1 MPRGSGDEIRR
12 YGELSLFMAIP
23 ISYNV
28 RNLILRKGLT
38 LMTALGIALTVTTA
52 IFLMALV
59 AGLNRAFVSSGN
71 PLNVLVLRKGSEAE
85 LSGGFDAALFPTL
98 KTLPGIAKDS
108 HGEPMVSGEW
118 VVVIVLPRK
127 DGTGEVNV
135 TVRGMMPDGLEMR
148 QLPGPKGH
156 PGVKLVAGRW
166 FDTGQR
172 EVVVSQSI
180 RDRFAHANI
189 GDTMQFGKGSWK
201 VVGVFDAGGSAYESE
216 VWGDV
221 NQMASDFDRQGGFSS
236 AYLHATDPIAA
247 EALKNRVSDDQR
259 LKLEGVIETDYYAK
273 QTSSGAPIKV
283 IGFVVGFIMAI
294 GSIFAAM
301 NTMYAAV
308 AYRGR
313 EIATL
318 RVIGFSRPAILTSFV
333 LESLL
338 LALLGAI
345 AGILLM
351 LPFNGMETGTSNAV
365 TFSEVVFALRITP
378 QVAGYAI
385 LFALVMGLVGGL
397 APAWHAARQ
406 NILNALRS

>member
-1 MPRGSGDEIRR
+1 
-12 YGELSLFMAIP
+12 MAIP
-23 ISYNV
+23 ISYNI
-28 RNLILRKGLT
+28 RNLRLRKGLT
-38 LMTALGIALTVTTA
+38 IMTAMGIALTVTTT

-85 LSGGFDAALFPTL
+85 LSGGFDASLFPTL

-118 VVVIVLPRK
+118 VVVIILPRK

-148 QLPGPKGH
+148 PSA
-156 PGVKLVAGRW
+156 KLIEGRW
-166 FDTGQR
+166 FQPGQR
-172 EVVVSQSI
+172 EVVVSKQI
-180 RDRFAHANI
+180 RGRFSHASI
-189 GDTMQFGKGSWK
+189 GDTMEFGKGSWK

-236 AYLHATDPIAA
+236 AYLRATDPIAA
-247 EALKNRVSDDQR
+247 DALKNRVSDDQR
-259 LKLEGVIETDYYAK
+259 LKLEGFNETEYYAK

-294 GSIFAAM
+294 GSVFAAM

-338 LALLGAI
+338 LSLLGA
-345 AGILLM
+345 AVGILLM
-351 LPFNGMETGTSNAV
+351 LPFNGMQTGTSNAV

-378 QVAGYAI
+378 QVAGYAV
-385 LFALVMGLVGGL
+385 LFALVMGFVGGL

-406 NILNALRS
+406 NILSALRS

>member
-1 MPRGSGDEIRR
+1 
-12 YGELSLFMAIP
+12 MAIP

-38 LMTALGIALTVTTA
+38 IMTALGIALTVTTA

-59 AGLNRAFVSSGN
+59 AGLDRAFVSSGN
-71 PLNVLVLRKGSEAE
+71 PLDVLVLRKGSESE
-85 LSGGFDAALFPTL
+85 LTGGFDASLFPTL
-98 KTLPGIAKDS
+98 KTLPGLAKDS
-108 HGEPMVSGEW
+108 HGEPMASGEW

-148 QLPGPKGH
+148 QLPDAKGQTN
-156 PGVKLVAGRW
+156 VKLVAGRW
-166 FDTGQR
+166 FQTGQR

-180 RDRFAHANI
+180 SGRFNHASL
-189 GDTMQFGKGSWK
+189 GDTMEFGKGSWK
-201 VVGVFDAGGSAYESE
+201 VVGVFDAGGSAYDSE

-221 NQMASDFDRQGGFSS
+221 NQMASDFDRQGGYAS
-236 AYLHATDPIAA
+236 AYLRATDPVSA

-259 LKLEGVIETDYYAK
+259 LKLEGVLENDYYAK
-273 QTSSGAPIKV
+273 QTSSGTPIKV
-283 IGFVVGFIMAI
+283 IGWVVGVIMAV

-308 AYRGR
+308 SYRGR

-318 RVIGFSRPAILTSFV
+318 RVIGFSRPSILTSFV

-338 LALLGAI
+338 IALLGAI
-345 AGILLM
+345 VGIILM
-351 LPFNGMETGTSNAV
+351 LPFNGMQTGTSNQV

-378 QVAGYAI
+378 AVAMRAI
-385 LFALVMGLVGGL
+385 IFALVMGFVGGL

-406 NILNALRS
+406 NILSALRG

>member
-1 MPRGSGDEIRR
+1 
-12 YGELSLFMAIP
+12 MAIP
-23 ISYNV
+23 IRYNI
-28 RNLILRKGLT
+28 RNLKLRKGLT
-38 LMTALGIALTVTTA
+38 VMTALGIALTVTTA

-59 AGLNRAFVSSGN
+59 AGLDRAFVSSGS
-71 PLNVLVLRKGSEAE
+71 PLDVLVLRKGSESE
-85 LSGGFDAALFPTL
+85 LTGGFDASLFPTL

-108 HGEPMVSGEW
+108 QGEPMASAEW
-118 VVVIVLPRK
+118 NVVIVLPRK

-148 QLPGPKGH
+148 QLPGPDHK
-156 PGVKLVAGRW
+156 PRVTLAEGRW
-166 FDTGQR
+166 FQTGQR
-172 EVVVSQSI
+172 EVVVSKSI
-180 RDRFAHANI
+180 RERFARANI
-189 GDTMQFGKGSWK
+189 GDTMEFGKGSWK

-221 NQMASDFDRQGGFSS
+221 NQMASDFDRQGAYSS
-236 AYLHATDPIAA
+236 AYLRAEDPIAA
-247 EALKNRVSDDQR
+247 EALTRRVADDQR
-259 LKLEGVIETDYYAK
+259 LKLDGMLETDYYAK
-273 QTSSGAPIKV
+273 QTRSGTPIKV
-283 IGFVVGFIMAI
+283 IGWVVGIIMAV

-338 LALLGAI
+338 LALLGAVV
-345 AGILLM
+345 GILLM
-351 LPFNGMETGTSNAV
+351 LPFNGMQTGTSNQV
-365 TFSEVVFALRITP
+365 TFSEVVFALRITWV
-378 QVAGYAI
+378 VAGYAV
-385 LFALVMGLVGGL
+385 LFALVMGFVGGL

-406 NILNALRS
+406 NILNALRG

>member
-1 MPRGSGDEIRR
+1 
-12 YGELSLFMAIP
+12 MAIP
-23 ISYNV
+23 ISYNL
-28 RNLILRKGLT
+28 RNLRLRKGLT
-38 LMTALGIALTVTTA
+38 VMTALGIALTVTTS
-52 IFLMALV
+52 IFLMALL

-85 LSGGFDAALFPTL
+85 LTGGFDRSLFPTL
-98 KTLPGIAKDS
+98 TTLPGVAKDS
-108 HGEPMVSGEW
+108 RGEPMASGEL

-148 QLPGPKGH
+148 PSA
-156 PGVKLVAGRW
+156 KLVEGRW
-166 FDTGQR
+166 FQTGQR
-172 EVVVSQSI
+172 EVVVSKSI
-180 RDRFAHANI
+180 RDRFSHANI
-189 GDTMQFGKGSWK
+189 GDTMEFGKGSWK

-216 VWGDV
+216 IWGDV
-221 NQMASDFDRQGGFSS
+221 NQEGSDFDRREGLSS
-236 AYLHATDPIAA
+236 AYLRATDPAA
-247 EALKNRVSDDQR
+247 ADALKNRVSDDQR
-259 LKLEGVIETDYYAK
+259 LKLEGFIETDYYAK
-273 QTSSGAPIKV
+273 QTSSGNV
-283 IGFVVGFIMAI
+283 IEYIGWTVAIIMAI
-294 GSIFAAM
+294 GSSFAAM

-338 LALLGAI
+338 LALLGAA

-378 QVAGYAI
+378 QVAGYAVV
-385 LFALVMGLVGGL
+385 FALIMGLVGGF

-406 NILNALRS
+406 NILSALRS

>member
-1 MPRGSGDEIRR
+1 
-12 YGELSLFMAIP
+12 MAIP
-23 ISYNV
+23 ISYNI
-28 RNLILRKGLT
+28 RNLRLRKGLT
-38 LMTALGIALTVTTA
+38 VMTALGIALTVTTA

-59 AGLNRAFVSSGN
+59 AGLNRAFVSSGSSK
-71 PLNVLVLRKGSEAE
+71 NVLVLRKGSEAE

-98 KTLPGIAKDS
+98 KTLPGIATDKE
-108 HGEPMVSGEW
+108 GQPMVSGEW

-148 QLPGPKGH
+148 QTADEPGKPA
-156 PGVKLVAGRW
+156 PVKLTEGRW
-166 FDTGQR
+166 FQTGQR
-172 EVVVSQSI
+172 EVVVSKSI
-180 RDRFAHANI
+180 RDRFTHANI
-189 GDTMQFGKGSWK
+189 GDTMEFGKGAWK

-221 NQMASDFDRQGGFSS
+221 NQMASDFDRQGGFAS
-236 AYLHATDPIAA
+236 AYLRANDAISA

-259 LKLEGVIETDYYAK
+259 LKLEGMLESDYYAK
-273 QTSSGAPIKV
+273 QTSSGTPIKV
-283 IGFVVGFIMAI
+283 IGWVVGVIMAI

-338 LALLGAI
+338 LALLGALV
-345 AGILLM
+345 GIVLM
-351 LPFNGMETGTSNAV
+351 LPFNGMQTGTSNAV
-365 TFSEVVFALRITP
+365 TFSEVVFALQITWR
-378 QVAGYAI
+378 VALYAI
-385 LFALVMGLVGGL
+385 AFALIMGFIGGL

-406 NILNALRS
+406 NILAALRG

>member
-1 MPRGSGDEIRR
+1 
-12 YGELSLFMAIP
+12 MAIP

-28 RNLILRKGLT
+28 RNLRLRKGLT
-38 LMTALGIALTVTTA
+38 IMTALGIALTVTTA
-52 IFLMALV
+52 IFLMALL
-59 AGLNRAFVSSGN
+59 AGLKRAFVSSGN

-85 LSGGFDAALFPTL
+85 LSGGFDAALYPTL
-98 KTLPGIAKDS
+98 TSLPGIAKDS
-108 HGEPMVSGEW
+108 KGQPMTSGEW

-135 TVRGMMPDGLEMR
+135 TVRGMMPDGLELR
-148 QLPGPKGH
+148 PSA
-156 PGVKLVAGRW
+156 KLVEGRW
-166 FDTGQR
+166 FQPGQR
-172 EVVVSQSI
+172 EVVVSKSI
-180 RDRFAHANI
+180 RDRFSHANI
-189 GDTMQFGKGSWK
+189 GDYMEFGKGKWQ

-221 NQMASDFDRQGGFSS
+221 NQMATDFDRQGGFSS
-236 AYLHATDPIAA
+236 AYLRATDPVAA
-247 EALKNRVSDDQR
+247 DALKNRVSDDQR
-259 LKLEGVIETDYYAK
+259 LKLEGVLETDYYAK

-283 IGFVVGFIMAI
+283 IGIVVGVIMAI
-294 GSIFAAM
+294 GSSFAAM

-333 LESLL
+333 FESLL
-338 LALLGAI
+338 IALLGAA

-351 LPFNGMETGTSNAV
+351 LPFNGMQTGTSNAV
-365 TFSEVVFALRITP
+365 TFSEVVFSLQITWG
-378 QVAGYAI
+378 VAMAAVA
-385 LFALVMGLVGGL
+385 FALIMGLVGGF

-406 NILNALRS
+406 NILSALRS

>member
-1 MPRGSGDEIRR
+1 
-12 YGELSLFMAIP
+12 MAIP
-23 ISYNV
+23 ISYNI
-28 RNLILRKGLT
+28 RNLRLRKGLT
-38 LMTALGIALTVTTA
+38 VMTALGIALTVTTA

-59 AGLNRAFVSSGN
+59 AGLDRAFVSSGS

-85 LSGGFDAALFPTL
+85 LSGGFDASLFPTL

-108 HGEPMVSGEW
+108 HGEPLVSGEW

-148 QLPGPKGH
+148 QLPGPDH
-156 PGVKLVAGRW
+156 RSNVKLVAGRW
-166 FDTGQR
+166 FQTGQR

-189 GDTMQFGKGSWK
+189 GDTMQFGKGSWT

-221 NQMASDFDRQGGFSS
+221 NQMASDFDRQGGFAS
-236 AYLHATDPIAA
+236 AYLRATDPISA

-259 LKLEGVIETDYYAK
+259 LKLEGMLESQYYAK
-273 QTSSGAPIKV
+273 QTSSGTPIKV
-283 IGFVVGFIMAI
+283 IGWVVGIIMAI

-338 LALLGAI
+338 LALLGAV
-345 AGILLM
+345 AGIVLM
-351 LPFNGMETGTSNAV
+351 LPFNGMQTGTSNAV

-378 QVAGYAI
+378 VVATSAI
-385 LFALVMGLVGGL
+385 IFALIMGFIGGL

-406 NILNALRS
+406 NILTALRG

>member
-1 MPRGSGDEIRR
+1 
-12 YGELSLFMAIP
+12 MAIP

-28 RNLILRKGLT
+28 RNLRLRKGLT
-38 LMTALGIALTVTTA
+38 VMTALGIALTVTTA
-52 IFLMALV
+52 IFLMALL
-59 AGLNRAFVSSGN
+59 AGLHRAFVNSGN

-85 LSGGFDAALFPTL
+85 LSGGFDASLYPTL
-98 KTLPGIAKDS
+98 RTLPGIAKDS
-108 HGEPMVSGEW
+108 HGEPMTSGEW
-118 VVVIVLPRK
+118 VVVIILPRR

-148 QLPGPKGH
+148 QLSGPENH
-156 PGVKLVAGRW
+156 PGVKLIAGEW
-166 FDTGQR
+166 FHTGQR
-172 EVVVSQSI
+172 EVVVSKSI
-180 RDRFAHANI
+180 RDRFTHANI
-189 GDTMQFGKGSWK
+189 GETMEFGKGSWK

-247 EALKNRVSDDQR
+247 DALKNRVSDDQR
-259 LKLEGVIETDYYAK
+259 LKLEGMLETDYYAK

-283 IGFVVGFIMAI
+283 IGIVVAFIMAI

-318 RVIGFSRPAILTSFV
+318 RVIGFSRPSILTSFV

-338 LALLGAI
+338 LALLGAA

-351 LPFNGMETGTSNAV
+351 LPFNGMQTGTSNAV

-378 QVAGYAI
+378 QVAMYAI
-385 LFALVMGLVGGL
+385 VFALIMGFVGGL

-406 NILNALRS
+406 NILNALRG

>member
-1 MPRGSGDEIRR
+1 
-12 YGELSLFMAIP
+12 MAIP

-28 RNLILRKGLT
+28 RNLRLRKGLT
-38 LMTALGIALTVTTA
+38 IMTALGIALTVTTA

-59 AGLNRAFVSSGN
+59 AGLNKAFVSSGSSK
-71 PLNVLVLRKGSEAE
+71 NVLVLRKGSEAE
-85 LSGGFDAALFPTL
+85 LSGGFDASLYPTL

-108 HGEPMVSGEW
+108 KGEPMTSGEW

-148 QLPGPKGH
+148 QLPDNPGEAPK
-156 PGVKLVAGRW
+156 VKLAAGRW
-166 FDTGQR
+166 WQTGQR
-172 EVVVSQSI
+172 EVVVSKSI
-180 RDRFAHANI
+180 QQRFSHADI
-189 GDTMQFGKGSWK
+189 GDAIEFGKGSWK
-201 VVGVFDAGGSAYESE
+201 VVGVFDSGGSAAESE
-216 VWGDV
+216 IWGDV
-221 NQMASDFDRQGGFSS
+221 NQMASDFDRQGGYSS
-236 AYLHATDPIAA
+236 AYLRATDPIAA

-259 LKLEGVIETDYYAK
+259 LKLEGVIEKDYYAK

-283 IGFVVGFIMAI
+283 IGIVVGIIMAV

-318 RVIGFSRPAILTSFV
+318 RVIGFSRPSILVSFM

-338 LALLGAI
+338 LALLGA
-345 AGILLM
+345 ALGIILM
-351 LPFNGMETGTSNAV
+351 LPFNGMQTGTSNAV

-378 QVAGYAI
+378 MVATAAI
-385 LFALVMGLVGGL
+385 VFAVVMGVVGGL

-406 NILNALRS
+406 NILNALRG

>member
-1 MPRGSGDEIRR
+1 
-12 YGELSLFMAIP
+12 MAIP
-23 ISYNV
+23 ISYNI
-28 RNLILRKGLT
+28 RNLRLRKGLT
-38 LMTALGIALTVTTA
+38 IMTALGIALTVTTA

-59 AGLNRAFVSSGN
+59 AGLNKAFVSSGN

-85 LSGGFDAALFPTL
+85 LSGGFDASLYPTL

-108 HGEPMVSGEW
+108 HGEPMTSGEW
-118 VVVIVLPRK
+118 VVVIILPRK

-148 QLPGPKGH
+148 QLPGPGKY
-156 PGVKLVAGRW
+156 PGVKLVSGEW
-166 FDTGQR
+166 FHTGQR
-172 EVVVSQSI
+172 EVVVSKSIQS
-180 RDRFAHANI
+180 RFAHANI
-189 GDTMQFGKGSWK
+189 GDTMEFGKGSWK

-216 VWGDV
+216 VWGDG
-221 NQMASDFDRQGGFSS
+221 NQMASDFDRQGGFAS
-236 AYLHATDPIAA
+236 AYLRATDPISA

-259 LKLEGVIETDYYAK
+259 LKLEGMLENDYYAK
-273 QTSSGAPIKV
+273 QTSSGTPIKI
-283 IGFVVGFIMAI
+283 IGWVVGVIMAI

-345 AGILLM
+345 VGILLM
-351 LPFNGMETGTSNAV
+351 LPFNGMQTGTSNAV

-378 QVAGYAI
+378 TVAIRAI
-385 LFALVMGLVGGL
+385 IFALIMGFVGGL

-406 NILNALRS
+406 NILSALRG